1 MTCPEGS
8 SLCPDRRIPVGSLC
22 YAPLVLEKM
31 WGWLTEDLS
40 QRTSPELDAGAQYP
54 DIDSQLFERL
64 RVRTANASIPTVKE
78 ALGLPAI
85 YRAIS
90 LLASATASLN
100 LREYITSGTNT
111 FPALVTSPFIRRPN
125 QKWTSGS
132 FFRDT
137 VQSMSSYGEAIWLVR
152 KRDAAGFA
160 SELLPVAP
168 YSMSS
173 DDWDG
178 ETLTWTSIDTLGRQV
193 EQDPANVIQICLLRD
208 PATGRGMGPLQTC
221 GAAVTVSVEADN
233 WARRWFV
240 GGMPSI
246 FLNSEMPIDER
257 EATKV
262 KEQWLADPPNLPKV
276 GYGFTPSQIG
286 WNPENAQL
294 NGARMFNRGE
304 VALMFGIPGRLL
316 EYAESGTSVTYAN
329 VGDLATELVRLT
341 LAPLYLEQ
349 IEQAFS
355 DLLPRGHEVRFDVE
369 ELQRADIKT
378 RYEVHEKEIALGIK
392 DADQVA
398 KDEGLLAA
406 SGTVAPAQPTPLRAV
421 S

>member
-1 MTCPEGS
+1 LSGAP
-8 SLCPDRRIPVGSLC
+8 SLCPDRRNPSCGLWYS
-22 YAPLVLEKM
+22 PLVLEKM
-31 WGWLTEDLS
+31 WSWLTEDLS
-40 QRTSPELDAGAQYP
+40 QRQSPELDPGTAYP
-54 DIDSQLFERL
+54 DIDQQLYERL
-64 RVRTANASIPTVKE
+64 RSQAAVGVPTVKE

-85 YRAIS
+85 WRSIS
-90 LLASATASLN
+90 LLASAAASLN
-100 LREYITSGTNT
+100 LVEYITSGANT
-111 FPALVTSPFIRRPN
+111 FPALITSPFIRRPN
-125 QKWTSGS
+125 PLWTPGA
-132 FFRDT
+132 FVRDT
-137 VQSMSSYGEAIWLVR
+137 VQFMAGWGENIWLVR

-160 SELLPVAP
+160 SSLLPVAP

-173 DDWDG
+173 TNWNG
-178 ETLTWTSIDTLGRQV
+178 ETLDWISIDSQGRQV
-193 EQDPANVIQICLLRD
+193 AVAREDVVHIPLLRD
-208 PATGRGMGPLQTC
+208 PETGRGVGPLQRC
-221 GAAVTVSVEADN
+221 GAAVTVAVEADN

-240 GGMPSI
+240 GGMPS
-246 FLNSEMPIDER
+246 LYLDSAMPIDEL
-257 EATKV
+257 EATTV
-262 KEQWLADPPNLPKV
+262 KDQWLADPPNIPKV
-276 GYGFTPSQIG
+276 GYGFTPTQIG

-392 DADQVA
+392 DAAAVA
-398 KDEGLLAA
+398 KDEGLLRA
-406 SGTVAPAQPTPLRAV
+406 SGTVTPAQPEPQPLRAV

>member
-1 MTCPEGS
+1 
-8 SLCPDRRIPVGSLC
+8 
-22 YAPLVLEKM
+22 M

-40 QRTSPELDAGAQYP
+40 QRTSPELDPSATYP
-54 DIDSQLFERL
+54 DIDAQLFERQ
-64 RVRTANASIPTVKE
+64 RNRQNVSAPTVKE

-85 YRAIS
+85 WRAVS

-100 LREYITSGTNT
+100 LVEFINQT
-111 FPALVTSPFIRRPN
+111 PAIVQTPFVRRPN
-125 QKWTSGS
+125 QLWTPGS

-137 VQSMSSYGEAIWLVR
+137 VQFMAGWGENIWLVR

-160 SELLPVAP
+160 SSLLPVAP
-168 YSMSS
+168 YSMQSTN
-173 DDWDG
+173 WNG
-178 ETLTWTSIDTLGRQV
+178 ETLDWTSIDSDGRQTRV
-193 EQDPANVIQICLLRD
+193 AREDVVQIPLLRD
-208 PATGRGMGPLQTC
+208 PETGRGIGPLQRC
-221 GAAVTVSVEADN
+221 GAAVTVAVEADN

-240 GGMPSI
+240 GGMPS
-246 FLNSEMPIDER
+246 LYLDSAMPIDER
-257 EATKV
+257 EATAV
-262 KEQWLADPPNLPKV
+262 KEQWLLDPPNLPKV
-276 GYGFTPSQIG
+276 GYGFTPSQMG
-286 WNPENAQL
+286 WNPEQAQL

-355 DLLPRGHEVRFDVE
+355 DLLPRGHEVRFNVE

-378 RYEVHEKEIALGIK
+378 RYEVYEKAIALGVK
-392 DADQVA
+392 SPEQVA
-398 KDEGLLAA
+398 GEEGLLGA
-406 SGTVAPAQPTPLRAV
+406 SGGSIARDPIPLRAV